1 MHKVLSDIPLPV
13 AVSIATRGHV
23 FIDRTAVLGV
33 PLSIVYPNPSR
44 QDLPIG
50 KHSRTPRPIGQ
61 SFTGLSIP
69 WTVSIDIRCMPVGRL

>member
-50 KHSRTPRPIGQ
+50 KQHSRTPRPIGQ
-61 SFTGLSIP
+61 SFTGLSISIP
-69 WTVSIDIRCMPVGRL
+69 WTVDIRCMHKVQ